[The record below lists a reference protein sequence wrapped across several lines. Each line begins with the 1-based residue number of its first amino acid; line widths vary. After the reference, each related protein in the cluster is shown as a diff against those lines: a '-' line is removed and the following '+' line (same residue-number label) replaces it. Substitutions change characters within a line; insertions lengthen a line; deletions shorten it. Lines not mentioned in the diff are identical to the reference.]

1 MFDFLE
7 SATGLVRCREVRD
20 ADLKYFRVMVDL
32 CTAEQVHGSA
42 GIDTEGLILLL
53 QKILPL
59 RPHCLL
65 WAAR

>member
-1 MFDFLE
+1 
-7 SATGLVRCREVRD
+7 VRD

-32 CTAEQVHGSA
+32 CTAKEVHGSA
-42 GIDTEGLILLL
+42 GIDSKGLVLLL

>member
-1 MFDFLE
+1 M
-7 SATGLVRCREVRD
+7 RD
-20 ADLKYFRVMVDL
+20 SDLKYFRVMVDL
-32 CTAEQVHGSA
+32 CTAKELHGA
-42 GIDTEGLILLL
+42 NFEGTRAAEVDSKGLALLL

>member
-1 MFDFLE
+1 MR
-7 SATGLVRCREVRD
+7 RCREVRD
-20 ADLKYFRVMVDL
+20 SDLKYFRVMVDL
-32 CTAEQVHGSA
+32 CTAEEVHGSA
-42 GIDTEGLILLL
+42 GIDSKGLVLLL